1 MSTYF
6 FVGFPVV
13 VKTRLTSF
21 AFIFT
26 LIMRT
31 FFAIVFTIIVT
42 FFTVFTLM
50 FMVVA
55 FMFMF
60 MMVFMFVVAHDE
72 SGWKGLGDGGTRDQ
86 LSRLRRDSSF
96 IWLNSNSTT

>member
-1 MSTYF
+1 
-6 FVGFPVV
+6 
-13 VKTRLTSF
+13 
-21 AFIFT
+21 
-26 LIMRT
+26 
-31 FFAIVFTIIVT
+31 
-42 FFTVFTLM
+42 M